1 MKQTEVKFGEWLEKG
16 FNLYKSN
23 FGLLA
28 LSTLLV
34 LLLGMVSFGVLFGP
48 LTAGLFI
55 VVLGLI
61 DNVTPKPDAGTVF
74 KGFSFF
80 LNAFLFVLVWGLI
93 IFSVTFILAF
103 IPCIG
108 QIASVFLGYAMQAL
122 LMFSFLLMVDR
133 KLDFWPASMESIN
146 MVKSNFWPFLGFGI
160 VCSLISSLGAI
171 ACGIGVIFTAPFGY
185 CAIAVAYREITSGPS
200 AAGGESEDQFLKIS
214 SEPPDAAPEAPAPG
228 NA

>member
-1 MKQTEVKFGEWLEKG
+1 MNQAEVKFGEWLEKG

-23 FGLLA
+23 FGLLV

-34 LLLGMVSFGVLFGP
+34 LLLSVISVGILAGP

-61 DNVTPKPDAGTVF
+61 DQVTPKPEAGNVF

-80 LNAFLFVLVWGLI
+80 LNAFLFILVWGLL
-93 IFSVTFILAF
+93 IFSATFILAL

-108 QIASVFLGYAMQAL
+108 QIASIFLSYAMQAL

-133 KLDFWPASMESIN
+133 KMDFWPASMESIN
-146 MVKSNFWPFLGFGI
+146 IVKTNFWPFLGFGI
-160 VCSLISSLGAI
+160 VCSLISSLGAL

-185 CAIAVAYREITSGPS
+185 CAVAVAYREITSGPQATGAS
-200 AAGGESEDQFLKIS
+200 DDSFLNID
-214 SEPPDAAPEAPAPG
+214 SEPPAAAPEAPAPG
-228 NA
+228 MP